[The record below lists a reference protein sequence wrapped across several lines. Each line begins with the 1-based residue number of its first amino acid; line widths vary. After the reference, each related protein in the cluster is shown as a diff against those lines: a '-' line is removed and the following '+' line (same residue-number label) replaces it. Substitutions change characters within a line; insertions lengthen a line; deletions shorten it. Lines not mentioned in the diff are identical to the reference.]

1 MLKKFKDI
9 GNNELISKIEGIL
22 KDYFIDLI
30 EDDYIIVYRGSS
42 TYDDE
47 NILYTKIMLPDK
59 SDRSIVQVVNPE
71 IYFNN
76 KIKYSRICLK
86 AINQIEMLCSEYN
99 LEFEFEVGFLHVN
112 VFKIKII
119 FEDGN

>member
-30 EDDYIIVYRGSS
+30 DDDYIIVYRGSS

-59 SDRSIVQVVNPE
+59 SDT
-71 IYFNN
+71 
-76 KIKYSRICLK
+76 L
-86 AINQIEMLCSEYN
+86 
-99 LEFEFEVGFLHVN
+99 N
-112 VFKIKII
+112 VFK
-119 FEDGN
+119 

>member
-30 EDDYIIVYRGSS
+30 DDDYIIVYRGSS

-86 AINQIEMLCSEYN
+86 DINQIEMLCSEYN